1 MIEGNKHTMNRI
13 ISKNY
18 TKHTHTGAQ
27 THTGGT
33 PIDKK
38 RSNTTSNTTNT
49 NANANANAN
58 ADADADANTPRL
70 MIQTLSTLSNRTE
83 TSSSPIR
90 IHIESLIQCMIRSE
104 GTRLQYQMIKKDW
117 IIKRMMQMQL
127 QLHKRECSRQCYR
140 QCYRSLSRRQRSR
153 QLADISISTSTSCGI
168 EDEVNLHL
176 QKEEVQGLSTEN
188 INIPASNTSATSTV
202 VSVVSIPQPSL
213 PLKRISYCSIRHD
226 RRKKYTRRKVGSK

>member
-38 RSNTTSNTTNT
+38 RSNTSSNT
-49 NANANANAN
+49 NANNDDNAG
-58 ADADADANTPRL
+58 DADANIPRL
-70 MIQTLSTLSNRTE
+70 MIQTLSTLSNCTE
-83 TSSSPIR
+83 TSSPIR

-104 GTRLQYQMIKKDW
+104 GTRLQYQMIKNDW
-117 IIKRMMQMQL
+117 TIIKRMMQMQL
-127 QLHKRECSRQCYR
+127 QLHKRERSRQCYR
-140 QCYRSLSRRQRSR
+140 QCYRSRSRQRSR
-153 QLADISISTSTSCGI
+153 QLADISISTSTSCGN

-176 QKEEVQGLSTEN
+176 RKEEVQGLSTEN

>member
-33 PIDKK
+33 PIDK
-38 RSNTTSNTTNT
+38 RSNTSNTNS
-49 NANANANAN
+49 N
-58 ADADADANTPRL
+58 ADADADANTRL

-104 GTRLQYQMIKKDW
+104 GTRLQYQMIKNDW
-117 IIKRMMQMQL
+117 TIIKRMMQMQL
-127 QLHKRECSRQCYR
+127 QLHKRERSRQCYR
-140 QCYRSLSRRQRSR
+140 QCYRSRSRQRSR
-153 QLADISISTSTSCGI
+153 QLADISISTSTSCGN

-176 QKEEVQGLSTEN
+176 RKEEVQGLSTEN

>member
-38 RSNTTSNTTNT
+38 RSNTSSNT
-49 NANANANAN
+49 NANNDDN
-58 ADADADANTPRL
+58 ADADANIPRL
-70 MIQTLSTLSNRTE
+70 MIQTLSTLSNHTE
-83 TSSSPIR
+83 TSSPIR

-127 QLHKRECSRQCYR
+127 QLHKRERSRQCS
-140 QCYRSLSRRQRSR
+140 RSRQRSR

-176 QKEEVQGLSTEN
+176 RKEEVQGLSTEN